1 MYRSVLYYMESM
13 EIKNNG
19 WLNRSLT
26 PQISVALDTQIPTIL
41 CLYCPPTLVGL
52 LKWVRQSVDTK
63 KMSSLWTQLRLQ
75 FLTDLFESLLA
86 FLS

>member
-13 EIKNNG
+13 EMKNNG

-41 CLYCPPTLVGL
+41 CLYCPPTLVEG
-52 LKWVRQSVDTK
+52 DY
-63 KMSSLWTQLRLQ
+63 
-75 FLTDLFESLLA
+75 
-86 FLS
+86 